1 MPVANAAPGRILLLC
16 FSGLIAL
23 WLLGFFQAN
32 IMDSIPSTFTIEI
45 GGKPVAN
52 VEKDAEDGSQAKLG
66 AVPAI
71 FSLKNSRLQSG
82 DWIMGRNQVEN
93 RSYLPKRV
101 SWYKANAENE
111 KLVQLVTAKKEG
123 ESYQLIFKNAKLMVD
138 DEGMVLADLLG
149 ESQSEVKVIL
159 QDG

>member
-32 IMDSIPSTFTIEI
+32 IMDSIPSTFTIDI

-149 ESQSEVKVIL
+149 ESQAEVKVIL

>member
-32 IMDSIPSTFTIEI
+32 IMDSIPSTFTIDI

-123 ESYQLIFKNAKLMVD
+123 ESYQLIFKSMFPRPMCAYIDMSIVVANVSHRCKVD
-138 DEGMVLADLLG
+138 GR
-149 ESQSEVKVIL
+149 
-159 QDG
+159 

>member
-149 ESQSEVKVIL
+149 GE
-159 QDG
+159 

>member
-1 MPVANAAPGRILLLC
+1 
-16 FSGLIAL
+16 
-23 WLLGFFQAN
+23 
-32 IMDSIPSTFTIEI
+32 MDSIPSTFTIEI

-123 ESYQLIFKNAKLMVD
+123 ESYQLIFKSMFPRSMCANINMSIVD
-138 DEGMVLADLLG
+138 TDAAYRC
-149 ESQSEVKVIL
+149 EV
-159 QDG
+159 DGRQ

>member
-1 MPVANAAPGRILLLC
+1 
-16 FSGLIAL
+16 
-23 WLLGFFQAN
+23 
-32 IMDSIPSTFTIEI
+32 MDSIPSTFTIDI

-149 ESQSEVKVIL
+149 ESQAEVKVIL